1 MPDPLPKD
9 SVGDELHRTARAALS
24 AIPFVGGA
32 AVELFNRMLA
42 PPIGRRRDAWFE
54 ELADR
59 LDKMEREERVRIKDL
74 KDNDEFVST
83 VLQASQVSIR
93 NHQQEKINALRNA
106 VLNTALGQ
114 APGDSKR
121 EMYLGFVDT
130 FTVWHLRVLAFM
142 ANPTANTDAS
152 QLNLDLTT
160 GHMPAVVGILQN
172 AFPELDKQDEFV
184 QKLIADFDRD
194 RLILGDVT
202 LRTGHGVTGMQNLS
216 QLGDEF
222 LRFITEPKEAGP

>member
-1 MPDPLPKD
+1 MPDPLPQN
-9 SVGDELHRTARAALS
+9 SIGDDLHRTARAALS

-42 PPIGRRRDAWFE
+42 SPIGRRRDAWFD

-59 LDKMEREERVRIKDL
+59 LDKLEREERVSVEDL

-114 APGDSKR
+114 APDDSKR

-130 FTVWHLRVLAFM
+130 FTVWHLRVLAFL
-142 ANPTANTDAS
+142 ANPNANIDAS
-152 QLNLDLTT
+152 HLNLDLTT
-160 GHMPAVVGILQN
+160 GHMPAVIGVLQK
-172 AFPELDKQDEFV
+172 AFPELEKQDEFV
-184 QKLIADFDRD
+184 RKVVADLDRD

-202 LRTGHGVTGMQNLS
+202 VKTGHGVMGIRNVT

-222 LRFITEPKEAGP
+222 LRFITEPKEADP